1 MKIQLD
7 TKAKTIQ
14 VEGSINLHEFVK
26 EIQKLLPDWKEYRLE
41 QQVQWNFGTYPYPIF
56 QNPCDYSPA
65 PTVDPFKVTCYMT
78 NSNGDLVLN
87 Q

>member
-26 EIQKLLPDWKEYRLE
+26 EIQKILPDWKEYRLE
-41 QQVQWNFGTYPYPIF
+41 QQVQWSFGTTTIYPIY
-56 QNPCDYSPA
+56 QNSPG
-65 PTVDPFKVTCYMT
+65 TGDTNRITCYMT
-78 NSNGDLVLN
+78 SSNGDLVLN

>member
-14 VEGSINLHEFVK
+14 VEGSINLHDFVK

-41 QQVQWNFGTYPYPIF
+41 QQVQWNYGATTIYPIY
-56 QNPCDYSPA
+56 QDSPG
-65 PTVDPFKVTCYMT
+65 TGDPNRITCYMT
-78 NSNGDLVLN
+78 SSNGDLVLN